1 MIISIMSPLP
11 IRECRSVWT
20 AVSSA
25 SAVAVPATGICP
37 EEAGHVQVTSGTG
50 GWSSGGC
57 CRVGAAGRG
66 CVMTTAAAC
75 PVSTGN
81 TVQGTRVNW
90 VMSDTGGYFGRS
102 VDVLGR
108 GGIDIGMTTAA
119 VGRTRIVRWRRE
131 AVTDAAAGKS
141 RPPDRGLVGA
151 ARKSIAVA
159 IRQGA
164 GPGCRIKDRHQSA
177 GLCQSPE
184 DDSVRQE

>member
-1 MIISIMSPLP
+1 MIAYIMPSLP
-11 IRECRSVWT
+11 IRERRTVWPSARRVDAM
-20 AVSSA
+20 AVR
-25 SAVAVPATGICP
+25 ATGTCP

-90 VMSDTGGYFGRS
+90 VMSDATGRFDRS

-108 GGIDIGMTTAA
+108 GGIDVGMTTDA
-119 VGRTRIVRWRRE
+119 VGRSDMGIWRRE
-131 AVTDAAAGKS
+131 AVTCAAAGYS
-141 RPPDRGLVGA
+141 RSPDRGFVGA
-151 ARKSIAVA
+151 ASKSIAMA

-164 GPGCRIKDRHQSA
+164 GAGCRSIHRHQSA

-184 DDSVRQE
+184 DDGARQE